1 VNQLLNQFEQTQKV
15 MKLVAKGGMQKMLR
29 GMKGL
34 LPGLR

>member
-1 VNQLLNQFEQTQKV
+1 V

-34 LPGLR
+34 LPGMR